1 MLHVNDLT
9 YRIGD
14 RLILDHASFNLPDG
28 AKVGL
33 VGRNGAGKTT
43 LFKIIQGDLA
53 TESGTVTLPRGM
65 KIGAVAQEA
74 PGGPETLIEVVL
86 AADKER
92 AALLAEA
99 ETADGLRRAE
109 IETRLTDIGAHSA
122 PARAAAI
129 LHGLGFDAEA
139 QNRPCSDFSGGW
151 RMRVALAAVL
161 FTEPDLLLLDEPTN
175 YLDLEG
181 TLWLYDY
188 LGRYPHTVL
197 VISHDRELLDTCVNH
212 ILHLD
217 RGKLAIYRG
226 GYTSFAKQYAEKRE
240 LTAKMAAKQEAERKH
255 LQAFVDRFKAKASK
269 ARQAQ
274 SRVKRL
280 AKLEPIATIVEDD
293 VLPFNLPG
301 PERPVAPPL
310 ITVEGAAVGYG
321 ERTILDRLN
330 LTLSPDDRIALL
342 GSNGNGK
349 STFCKL
355 IGGRLAPMNGEM
367 RRPSKIE
374 VAYLAQHQLEE
385 LNRKATA
392 NDHLAERMPDA
403 PVARIRARAAQLG
416 FPGAKADT
424 PVSSLSGGE
433 KARLL
438 MGLAAFEGPHLLI
451 LDEPTNH
458 LDIDS
463 RTALMEAINDYTGAV
478 ILVSHDRFL
487 IEACADRLWLVGKL
501 SGGERARL
509 ALALITRDAP
519 HLLILDEP
527 TNHLDVDSR
536 EALVQALNGYE
547 GAVIIVSHDRHMIEL
562 TADRL
567 VLVENG
573 GATEYAGSVDDY
585 IDLVLGRGASAPE
598 KPKQQRHDRKAAARA
613 REDARAL
620 KKAAAEAEAAS
631 ARLAAQCSALDR
643 AMFDPANAPTEFANL
658 PMSELSKR
666 RARVAAELEAAEA
679 RWLDVNEQLERLAA

>member
-1 MLHVNDLT
+1 MLHANDLT

-14 RLILDHASFNLPDG
+14 RLILDHASFNLPSG
-28 AKVGL
+28 SKVGL

-43 LFKIIQGDLA
+43 LFRIVLGEISS
-53 TESGTVTLPRGM
+53 ESGGISLPRNT

-74 PGGPETLIEVVL
+74 PGGPETLIQVVL
-86 AADKER
+86 AADTER
-92 AALLAEA
+92 TRLLAEA

-122 PARAAAI
+122 PARAATI

-139 QNRPCSDFSGGW
+139 QNRPCSAFSGGW

-197 VISHDRELLDTCVNH
+197 VISHDRELLDACVNH

-226 GYTSFAKQYAEKRE
+226 GYSSFAKQYAEKRE
-240 LTAKMAAKQEAERKH
+240 LTAKMQVKQEAERKH

-280 AKLEPIATIVEDD
+280 EKMEAITTIVEDD

-301 PERPVAPPL
+301 PERPAAPPL
-310 ITVEGAAVGYG
+310 ITVESGAVGYG
-321 ERTILDRLN
+321 ERFVLDRLN
-330 LTLSPDDRIALL
+330 LTIAPDDRIALL

-355 IGGRLAPMNGEM
+355 IGGRLAPMKGEM
-367 RRPSKIE
+367 RTPTRMD
-374 VAYLAQHQLEE
+374 VAYFAQHQLDE
-385 LNRKATA
+385 LNPQATA
-392 NDHLAERMPDA
+392 FDHAKALMPDA
-403 PVARIRARAAQLG
+403 PEAKVRARCAGFG

-424 PVSSLSGGE
+424 LVSALSGGE

-438 MGLAAFEGPHLLI
+438 MGLAAFRGPHLLI

-463 RTALMEAINDYTGAV
+463 RTALMEAINDYEGAV

-487 IEACADRLWLVGKL
+487 IEACADRLWLVGNGGVKPFDGDMDDYRQLVL
-501 SGGERARL
+501 SGGLEPEPRRDDRPAAPSRTDERR
-509 ALALITRDAP
+509 
-519 HLLILDEP
+519 
-527 TNHLDVDSR
+527 
-536 EALVQALNGYE
+536 
-547 GAVIIVSHDRHMIEL
+547 
-562 TADRL
+562 
-567 VLVENG
+567 
-573 GATEYAGSVDDY
+573 
-585 IDLVLGRGASAPE
+585 
-598 KPKQQRHDRKAAARA
+598 
-613 REDARAL
+613 
-620 KKAAAEAEAAS
+620 AAAERRVALAPLRKRLDGLEARMTKLSEAI
-631 ARLAAQCSALDR
+631 AKVDAALADGTAFQK
-643 AMFDPANAPTEFANL
+643 DPAKA
-658 PMSELSKR
+658 SEL
-666 RARVAAELEAAEA
+666 A
-679 RWLDVNEQLERLAA
+679 

>member
-1 MLHVNDLT
+1 MLHANDLT

-14 RLILDHASFNLPDG
+14 RLILDHASFNLPTG
-28 AKVGL
+28 SKVGL

-43 LFKIIQGDLA
+43 LFKIILGDIA
-53 TESGTVTLPRGM
+53 SESGGITLPRGV
-65 KIGAVAQEA
+65 KVGSVAQEA
-74 PGGPETLIEVVL
+74 PGGPETLLEVVL

-92 AALLAEA
+92 SALLVEA

-139 QNRPCSDFSGGW
+139 QNRPCSSFSGGW

-240 LTAKMAAKQEAERKH
+240 LTAKMQAKQEAERKH

-280 AKLEPIATIVEDD
+280 AKLEPIAAIVEDD
-293 VLPFNLPG
+293 VLPFNLPD
-301 PERPVAPPL
+301 PERVAAPPL
-310 ITVEGAAVGYG
+310 ITVESGAVGYG
-321 ERTILDRLN
+321 ERVVLDRLN
-330 LTLSPDDRIALL
+330 LTISPDDRIALL

-355 IGGRLAPMNGEM
+355 IGGRLAPMKGEM
-367 RRPSKIE
+367 RTPSRMD
-374 VAYLAQHQLEE
+374 VAYFAQHQLDE
-385 LNRKATA
+385 LNPKATA
-392 NDHLAERMPDA
+392 YDHVAARMPDT
-403 PVARIRARAAQLG
+403 PIARIRARTAQIG

-424 PVSSLSGGE
+424 PVSNLSGGE

-463 RTALMEAINDYTGAV
+463 RTALMEAINDYNGAV

-487 IEACADRLWLVGKL
+487 IEACADRLWIVGNGTVKPFDGDMDDYRQLVL
-501 SGGERARL
+501 SGE
-509 ALALITRDAP
+509 
-519 HLLILDEP
+519 LDP
-527 TNHLDVDSR
+527 QKR
-536 EALVQALNGYE
+536 
-547 GAVIIVSHDRHMIEL
+547 
-562 TADRL
+562 ADRQTAPA
-567 VLVENG
+567 N
-573 GATEYAGSVDDY
+573 SKVDE
-585 IDLVLGRGASAPE
+585 R
-598 KPKQQRHDRKAAARA
+598 R
-613 REDARAL
+613 
-620 KKAAAEAEAAS
+620 AAAEKRVALAPLRKKLEALEARMAKLTEVIGKVDGALSDGTAFQKDPAKATELSKMRAEAAGTLSTLEEEWLMLSGEIEEAS
-631 ARLAAQCSALDR
+631 A
-643 AMFDPANAPTEFANL
+643 
-658 PMSELSKR
+658 
-666 RARVAAELEAAEA
+666 
-679 RWLDVNEQLERLAA
+679 

>member
-14 RLILDHASFNLPDG
+14 RLILDHASFNLPTG

-43 LFKIIQGDLA
+43 LFKIIQGELA
-53 TESGTVTLPRGM
+53 TESGGVALPRGM

-74 PGGPETLIEVVL
+74 PGGPESLIDVVL

-92 AALLAEA
+92 SALLAEA
-99 ETADGLRRAE
+99 ETADGIRRAE

-122 PARAAAI
+122 PARAATI

-188 LGRYPHTVL
+188 LGRYPHTIL
-197 VISHDRELLDTCVNH
+197 VISHDRELLDACVNH

-217 RGKLAIYRG
+217 RGKLTIYRG

-280 AKLEPIATIVEDD
+280 EKMEAITTIVEDD

-301 PERPVAPPL
+301 PERPAAPPL
-310 ITVEGAAVGYG
+310 ITVESGAVGYG
-321 ERTILDRLN
+321 ERVVLDRLN
-330 LTLSPDDRIALL
+330 LTIAPDDRIALL

-355 IGGRLAPMNGEM
+355 IGGRLEPMKGEM
-367 RRPSKIE
+367 RTPTRMD
-374 VAYLAQHQLEE
+374 VAYFAQHQLDE
-385 LNRKATA
+385 LNPKATA
-392 NDHLAERMPDA
+392 YDHVAERMPDT
-403 PVARIRARAAQLG
+403 PIARIRARTAQIG

-424 PVSSLSGGE
+424 PVSALSGGE

-438 MGLAAFEGPHLLI
+438 MGLAAFRGPHLLI

-487 IEACADRLWLVGKL
+487 IEACADRLWIVGNGSVKPFDGDMDDYRQLVL
-501 SGGERARL
+501 SGDLDPQKRSDRPQAPTASKIDERR
-509 ALALITRDAP
+509 
-519 HLLILDEP
+519 
-527 TNHLDVDSR
+527 
-536 EALVQALNGYE
+536 
-547 GAVIIVSHDRHMIEL
+547 
-562 TADRL
+562 
-567 VLVENG
+567 
-573 GATEYAGSVDDY
+573 
-585 IDLVLGRGASAPE
+585 
-598 KPKQQRHDRKAAARA
+598 
-613 REDARAL
+613 
-620 KKAAAEAEAAS
+620 AAAERRVALAPLRKKLEALESRMAKLTDVIGKVDAALADGTAFQKDPAKATELSKMRAEAAATLAS
-631 ARLAAQCSALDR
+631 AEEEWLMLS
-643 AMFDPANAPTEFANL
+643 
-658 PMSELSKR
+658 SEI
-666 RARVAAELEAAEA
+666 EEAGA
-679 RWLDVNEQLERLAA
+679 

>member
-1 MLHVNDLT
+1 MLHANDLT

-14 RLILDHASFNLPDG
+14 RLILDHASFNLPTG
-28 AKVGL
+28 SKVGL

-43 LFKIIQGDLA
+43 LFRIIQGEVP
-53 TESGTVTLPRGM
+53 TESGSIAMPRNVKVG
-65 KIGAVAQEA
+65 GVSQEA
-74 PGGPETLIEVVL
+74 PGGPETLLEVVL

-92 AALLAEA
+92 TVLMAEA
-99 ETADGLRRAE
+99 ETADGFRRAE

-188 LGRYPHTVL
+188 LARYPHTVL
-197 VISHDRELLDTCVNH
+197 IISHDRDLLDTCVNH

-217 RGKLAIYRG
+217 RGQLAIYRG
-226 GYTSFAKQYAEKRE
+226 GYTSFARQLAEKRE
-240 LTAKMAAKQEAERKH
+240 LTAKARVKQEAERKH

-280 AKLEPIATIVEDD
+280 AKLEPIAALVEDEAIPFD
-293 VLPFNLPG
+293 LPSPQRVL
-301 PERPVAPPL
+301 APPL
-310 ITVEGAAVGYG
+310 ITVESAAVGYDG
-321 ERTILDRLN
+321 RTILDRLN
-330 LTLSPDDRIALL
+330 LSIAPDDRIALL

-355 IGGRLAPMNGEM
+355 IGGRLAPMKGDIRFPTKM
-367 RRPSKIE
+367 D
-374 VAYLAQHQLEE
+374 VAYFAQHQLDE
-385 LNRKATA
+385 LNPKATA
-392 NDHLAERMPDA
+392 YDHVAALMPDA
-403 PVARIRARAAQLG
+403 PVAKARARTAQLG
-416 FPGAKADT
+416 FGAGKADT

-438 MGLAAFEGPHLLI
+438 MGLAAFHGPHLLI

-463 RTALMEAINDYTGAV
+463 RQALMEAINDYDGAV
-478 ILVSHDRFL
+478 VLVSHDRFL
-487 IEACADRLWLVGKL
+487 IEACADRLWLVGGGTVKPFDGDMDDYRQLVL
-501 SGGERARL
+501 SGDLEPQKRSDKPQAPSASRVDERR
-509 ALALITRDAP
+509 
-519 HLLILDEP
+519 
-527 TNHLDVDSR
+527 
-536 EALVQALNGYE
+536 
-547 GAVIIVSHDRHMIEL
+547 
-562 TADRL
+562 
-567 VLVENG
+567 
-573 GATEYAGSVDDY
+573 
-585 IDLVLGRGASAPE
+585 
-598 KPKQQRHDRKAAARA
+598 
-613 REDARAL
+613 
-620 KKAAAEAEAAS
+620 AAAEKRVALAPLRKKLDALEARMAKLTEVIGKIDQALADGSAFQKDPAKATELAKMRAEAAET
-631 ARLAAQCSALDR
+631 LAGV
-643 AMFDPANAPTEFANL
+643 E
-658 PMSELSKR
+658 E
-666 RARVAAELEAAEA
+666 E
-679 RWLDVNEQLERLAA
+679 WLDLSSEIEMAGA

>member
-1 MLHVNDLT
+1 MLHANDLT

-14 RLILDHASFNLPDG
+14 RLILDRASFNLPSG
-28 AKVGL
+28 SKVGL

-43 LFKIIQGDLA
+43 LFRIILGEISS
-53 TESGTVTLPRGM
+53 ESGGVSLPRNM

-74 PGGPETLIEVVL
+74 PGGPDTLIQVVL
-86 AADKER
+86 AADTER
-92 AALLAEA
+92 TRLLAEA
-99 ETADGLRRAE
+99 EAADGFRRAE

-139 QNRPCSDFSGGW
+139 QNRPCSSFSGGW
-151 RMRVALAAVL
+151 RMRVALASVL

-181 TLWLYDY
+181 TLWLYNY

-197 VISHDRELLDTCVNH
+197 IISHDRDLLDTCVNH

-226 GYTSFAKQYAEKRE
+226 GYTSFARQYAEKRE
-240 LTAKMAAKQEAERKH
+240 LTAKMQAKQEAERKH

-321 ERTILDRLN
+321 ERIILDRLN

-355 IGGRLAPMNGEM
+355 IGGRLDPMRGEM
-367 RRPSKIE
+367 RRPAKME
-374 VAYLAQHQLEE
+374 VAYFAQHQLEE
-385 LNRKATA
+385 LNPKATA
-392 NDHLAERMPDA
+392 YDHVAERMPDA

-463 RTALMEAINDYTGAV
+463 RTALMEAINDFTGAV

-487 IEACADRLWLVGKL
+487 IEACADRLWLVGNGTVKPFDGDMDDYRGLVL
-501 SGGERARL
+501 SGDL
-509 ALALITRDAP
+509 DAGRRQEKP
-519 HLLILDEP
+519 
-527 TNHLDVDSR
+527 
-536 EALVQALNGYE
+536 QA
-547 GAVIIVSHDRHMIEL
+547 
-562 TADRL
+562 
-567 VLVENG
+567 
-573 GATEYAGSVDDY
+573 
-585 IDLVLGRGASAPE
+585 ASASKTDE
-598 KPKQQRHDRKAAARA
+598 RR
-613 REDARAL
+613 
-620 KKAAAEAEAAS
+620 AAAERRVALAPLRKKLEALDARMAKLSEVIGKVDAALADGSAFQKDPAKATELAKMRAEAAET
-631 ARLAAQCSALDR
+631 LAAV
-643 AMFDPANAPTEFANL
+643 E
-658 PMSELSKR
+658 E
-666 RARVAAELEAAEA
+666 EWLEVSGEIEMAGA
-679 RWLDVNEQLERLAA
+679 